1 MCGDN
6 VLKIDVKKTLENG
19 GENGMIEE
27 SVIIISHSTRPGVC
41 LPFKITPL
49 FFLFFLCFF
58 FCFVF
63 FILNRLLSLD
73 NASARYGLIV
83 TYLIARASSFC
94 CTLSVFSEH
103 GCNASAPVKFD

>member
-6 VLKIDVKKTLENG
+6 VLKIDVKETLENG
-19 GENGMIEE
+19 GENGTIEE
-27 SVIIISHSTRPGVC
+27 SAITISHSTRPGVC

-49 FFLFFLCFF
+49 FFLFLLCFF

-83 TYLIARASSFC
+83 TYLIARASYFC
-94 CTLSVFSEH
+94 CTLSVFREH
-103 GCNASAPVKFD
+103 GCNASAPVKFY